1 MISYKPLWRMMFDKN
16 IKKMEF
22 KERAN
27 ISNGT
32 LSKLSKNEYVALAV
46 IEKICLAFECTPN
59 DIIEIKKDIE

>member
-22 KERAN
+22 KEKAN

-46 IEKICLAFECTPN
+46 IEKICLVFDCTPN
-59 DIIEIKKDIE
+59 DVIEIKKDIE